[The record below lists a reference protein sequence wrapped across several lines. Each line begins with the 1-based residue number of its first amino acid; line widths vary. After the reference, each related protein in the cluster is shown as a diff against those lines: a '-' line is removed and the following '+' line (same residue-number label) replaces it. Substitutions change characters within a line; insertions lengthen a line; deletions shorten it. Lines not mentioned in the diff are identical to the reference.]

1 MKTTLLTVVFFELE
15 FLKIGLMVDELTE
28 VEAVQP
34 VFLGIFDILT
44 LLTKCDKFDI
54 KRRFNL
60 HSILH
65 RSTERFLK
73 LDNPFGSY
81 D

>member
-44 LLTKCDKFDI
+44 LI
-54 KRRFNL
+54 KM
-60 HSILH
+60 
-65 RSTERFLK
+65 
-73 LDNPFGSY
+73 
-81 D
+81 